1 MSLRSLARALSTAL
15 MMSIPAGSGFAASE
29 DDAVR
34 AVLMAAFDKPDQR
47 LVVEPV
53 VVAGDHAVADWSQ
66 GATGGRALL
75 RRVVHRPIEGANAG
89 STDGWIIVL
98 CSGDG
103 IRSADAL
110 VRTGIPRPAA
120 AQLAAAL
127 TEAERHVAPERLALF
142 ATFEGTVLVEEGAH
156 HR

>member
-1 MSLRSLARALSTAL
+1 MSLRSLGLALSTAL
-15 MMSIPAGSGFAASE
+15 MLSVPAGSGSAGAE
-29 DDAVR
+29 DDAIR
-34 AVLMAAFDKPDQR
+34 AVLMAAFDRPDQR

-75 RRVVHRPIEGANAG
+75 RRAVHGAIEGAI
-89 STDGWIIVL
+89 DGWIIVL
-98 CSGDG
+98 CSGEE

-127 TEAERHVAPERLALF
+127 AEAERHVAAERLALF
-142 ATFEGTVLVEEGAH
+142 ATFEGTVPVEEGAH